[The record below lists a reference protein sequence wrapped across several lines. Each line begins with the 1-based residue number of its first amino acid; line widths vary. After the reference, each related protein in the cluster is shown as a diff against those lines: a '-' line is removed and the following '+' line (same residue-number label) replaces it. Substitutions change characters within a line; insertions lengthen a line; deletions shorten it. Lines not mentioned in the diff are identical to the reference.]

1 MGFALCLCNTKAKL
15 AINRTILWEA
25 YMFLKHND
33 YIVKIDMDY
42 TYTVDST
49 DNRCYDVILNPY
61 NYRHGDLTKTL
72 AIDISLPSKHHS
84 IALIGSYMI
93 GDSDCAILENDILT
107 VLLDQIIVQINILNG
122 SIVNHIELDCLGC
135 NFAIYRVE
143 NGYIIYGE
151 CEITMLGVDFSKK
164 WAFSGK
170 DIFASVSGKL
180 PFEIKDNLICLYDFE
195 DNYYEIDFEGNH
207 IK

>member
-1 MGFALCLCNTKAKL
+1 ML
-15 AINRTILWEA
+15 
-25 YMFLKHND
+25 LKHNN
-33 YIVKIDMDY
+33 YIVKIDMDH
-42 TYTVDST
+42 TYAVDST
-49 DNRCYDVILNPY
+49 DNHCYDVVLNPC
-61 NYRHGDLTKTL
+61 NYKHGDLTKTL

-84 IALIGSYMI
+84 IALIGSFLI

-151 CEITMLGVDFSKK
+151 CEVTMLGVDFSKK

-180 PFEIKDNLICLYDFE
+180 PFEIKDHLICLYDFE